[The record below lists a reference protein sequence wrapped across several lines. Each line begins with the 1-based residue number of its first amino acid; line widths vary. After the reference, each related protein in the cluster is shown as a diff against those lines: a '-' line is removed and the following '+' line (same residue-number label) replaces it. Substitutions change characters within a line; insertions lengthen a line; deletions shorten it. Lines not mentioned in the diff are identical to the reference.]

1 MQLLPGQNLIHKS
14 ILLGGSA
21 LCPDCVING
30 EDARHSAF
38 HHFQR
43 LAAIL
48 NCTEVTSDGH
58 KSIKRRRDENEKKAP
73 KPFLGADDKHKSRIG
88 RSRRLD
94 STLHCLRQTPVERI
108 LWASRQMDLQDSKPV
123 FGPSI
128 DRRKASILPQDVSSL
143 MREARHP
150 RHSKRW
156 KGLNPLYESTVS
168 LAPGDEN
175 RKRRKRRNENDMNSN
190 AKRIFS
196 PGEEDTF
203 AGNQFPPKHF
213 FDEQSS
219 PNSSSW
225 FSSVPLMVGVD
236 MWEGLKEVRRAEVQ
250 SGLTQAQLNKVGFWL
265 FFVRISG
272 VILEILI

>member
-48 NCTEVTSDGH
+48 NCTEVTSDGR
-58 KSIKRRRDENEKKAP
+58 KSINGRRDEKEKMAAKQ
-73 KPFLGADDKHKSRIG
+73 FRGADDKHKSRIV
-88 RSRRLD
+88 RSRKGSTRLD

-108 LWASRQMDLQDSKPV
+108 LWASRQLAQQDSRPV

-128 DRRKASILPQDVSSL
+128 DRRKASILPQDVASL
-143 MREARHP
+143 MRETKHP

-156 KGLNPLYESTVS
+156 KGWNTLTDPAGS

-175 RKRRKRRNENDMNSN
+175 RKRKRRKDEGDVNSN
-190 AKRIFS
+190 AEGNI
-196 PGEEDTF
+196 PPENTF
-203 AGNQFPPKHF
+203 AANQFLSEHF
-213 FDEQSS
+213 LDELSS

-236 MWEGLKEVRRAEVQ
+236 MWEGLKEVRRAEVR
-250 SGLTQAQLNKVGFWL
+250 SGLTQAQLNQV
-265 FFVRISG
+265 S
-272 VILEILI
+272 